1 MRKVLTCLQ
10 TKNLKRLLIV
20 TTTHSMSNKLSCR
33 QPATRC
39 CVTIITKLK
48 CDTLVWKKYPKKH
61 LKRDGQIRT
70 AFFFCYAVVTNTN
83 ISALEL
89 CLEDLENRSSWF
101 ASNYLSVNA
110 KKTQA
115 MILVSTP
122 MNLLFILATLLSE

>member
-1 MRKVLTCLQ
+1 MFANQKFKAIVNCNHNTFDEL
-10 TKNLKRLLIV
+10 KNC
-20 TTTHSMSNKLSCR
+20 HAGN
-33 QPATRC
+33 QAATRC
-39 CVTIITKLK
+39 YVTIITKLK
-48 CDTLVWKKYPKKH
+48 CDTLVWKKYPKKY

-89 CLEDLENRSSWF
+89 SLEDLENRSSWF

-110 KKTQA
+110 KKTHA

>member
-1 MRKVLTCLQ
+1 MPAASDAMLRDNYHEIETRYTCLEEGPQ
-10 TKNLKRLLIV
+10 KASLKRRPY
-20 TTTHSMSNKLSCR
+20 TGC
-33 QPATRC
+33 
-39 CVTIITKLK
+39 
-48 CDTLVWKKYPKKH
+48 
-61 LKRDGQIRT
+61 
-70 AFFFCYAVVTNTN
+70 FFFFIFGYVVVTSTN

-89 CLEDLENRSSWF
+89 SLEDLENRSSWF

>member
-1 MRKVLTCLQ
+1 MFGRRT
-10 TKNLKRLLIV
+10 LKSI
-20 TTTHSMSNKLSCR
+20 
-33 QPATRC
+33 
-39 CVTIITKLK
+39 LK
-48 CDTLVWKKYPKKH
+48 ETAKYG
-61 LKRDGQIRT
+61 LC
-70 AFFFCYAVVTNTN
+70 FFFNAVVTNTN

-89 CLEDLENRSSWF
+89 SLEDLENRSSWF

>member
-1 MRKVLTCLQ
+1 M
-10 TKNLKRLLIV
+10 
-20 TTTHSMSNKLSCR
+20 
-33 QPATRC
+33 
-39 CVTIITKLK
+39 KLK
-48 CDTLVWKKYPKKH
+48 CDTLVWKTYPKKH
-61 LKRDGQIRT
+61 PKRDGQIR
-70 AFFFCYAVVTNTN
+70 AVCFFYAVVTITN

>member
-1 MRKVLTCLQ
+1 M
-10 TKNLKRLLIV
+10 
-20 TTTHSMSNKLSCR
+20 
-33 QPATRC
+33 PATSDAMLRDNYHE
-39 CVTIITKLK
+39 I
-48 CDTLVWKKYPKKH
+48 KKRYNCLEEVLYPKKH

-70 AFFFCYAVVTNTN
+70 AFFFCYAVVTSTN

-110 KKTQA
+110 KKTHA

-122 MNLLFILATLLSE
+122 MNLLFILATLLAE

>member
-1 MRKVLTCLQ
+1 MRAV
-10 TKNLKRLLIV
+10 
-20 TTTHSMSNKLSCR
+20 
-33 QPATRC
+33 
-39 CVTIITKLK
+39 
-48 CDTLVWKKYPKKH
+48 
-61 LKRDGQIRT
+61 
-70 AFFFCYAVVTNTN
+70 FFFCYAVVTNTN

-89 CLEDLENRSSWF
+89 SLEDLENRSSWF

>member
-1 MRKVLTCLQ
+1 MFGRSTPKSI
-10 TKNLKRLLIV
+10 LKE
-20 TTTHSMSNKLSCR
+20 T
-33 QPATRC
+33 A
-39 CVTIITKLK
+39 
-48 CDTLVWKKYPKKH
+48 KYG
-61 LKRDGQIRT
+61 LRF
-70 AFFFCYAVVTNTN
+70 FFFCYAVVTNTN

-110 KKTQA
+110 KKTHA

>member
-1 MRKVLTCLQ
+1 MFRRSTPKSI
-10 TKNLKRLLIV
+10 LKE
-20 TTTHSMSNKLSCR
+20 T
-33 QPATRC
+33 A
-39 CVTIITKLK
+39 
-48 CDTLVWKKYPKKH
+48 KYG
-61 LKRDGQIRT
+61 LR
-70 AFFFCYAVVTNTN
+70 FFFCYAVVTNTN

-110 KKTQA
+110 KKTHA

>member
-1 MRKVLTCLQ
+1 MFGRRTPKSI
-10 TKNLKRLLIV
+10 LKE
-20 TTTHSMSNKLSCR
+20 T
-33 QPATRC
+33 A
-39 CVTIITKLK
+39 
-48 CDTLVWKKYPKKH
+48 KYG
-61 LKRDGQIRT
+61 LC
-70 AFFFCYAVVTNTN
+70 FFYAVVTITN

-110 KKTQA
+110 KKTHA